1 MRTKTDHRFV
11 VDVEPETVMEALLMV
26 ERLADWSPTYQDVR
40 VASRD
45 KYGRPKRVYV
55 SANVMGRPDR
65 QVIEYTCTEDRISW
79 QVSES
84 SAGAKGK
91 GFFEIAE
98 TQDGTEV
105 WYRSETYLPIP
116 VPGMLLKRTANRE
129 SEVLVE
135 NFIAFVEDLAGIEAE
150 PEPVAYTDTAYEAQG
165 QQGYSGQQGQG
176 YAGPL
181 YGGSFEPG
189 LA

>member
-11 VDVEPETVMEALLMV
+11 VDVEPETVMEALLSV
-26 ERLADWSPTYQDVR
+26 ERLPDWSPSHQDVR

-55 SANVMGRPDR
+55 SATLLGRPDR
-65 QVIEYTCTEDRISW
+65 QVVEYTCTEDRISW

-91 GFFEIAE
+91 GFFEITDTE
-98 TQDGTEV
+98 DGTEV
-105 WYRSETYLPIP
+105 WFHSETYLPIP
-116 VPGMLLKRTANRE
+116 VPGLLLKRTANRE
-129 SEVLVE
+129 SEVMVE
-135 NFIAFVEDLAGIEAE
+135 NFIAYVEDLAGIEAE
-150 PEPVAYTDTAYEAQG
+150 PEPVAYTDNAYEAQG
-165 QQGYSGQQGQG
+165 SPGR
-176 YAGPL
+176 L